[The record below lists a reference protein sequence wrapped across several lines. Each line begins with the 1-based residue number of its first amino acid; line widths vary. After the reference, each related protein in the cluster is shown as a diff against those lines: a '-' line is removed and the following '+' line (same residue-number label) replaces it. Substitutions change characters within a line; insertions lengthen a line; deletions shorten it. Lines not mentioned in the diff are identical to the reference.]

1 MDWQWWGLR
10 ERSEKVKNNYKNVD
24 LDIGKDGIAFTGC
37 KDLWCNRFQEETSRS
52 LVLTMLNLTCSVY
65 T

>member
-10 ERSEKVKNNYKNVD
+10 ERSEKVKNHYKNVD

-37 KDLWCNRFQEETSRS
+37 KDLWC
-52 LVLTMLNLTCSVY
+52 
-65 T
+65 